1 MWLNRHRHKGAGS
14 WVLAAW
20 LCLLGGLAQA
30 ADGTTPSRTLLV
42 MGDSLSAAYGLATE
56 QGWVHLL
63 QRRMESTHPAWR
75 VVNASISGETTA
87 GGRTRI
93 DAALLATHEPDGG
106 RARARRQRRTARARR
121 WIKLAERNLT
131 RDGADVAAKLGRART
146 AARHPRCRP
155 TTAAATPSSCVGPV
169 RRASPATHDTCR
181 WCRSSSNRWCHRAPG
196 VRSRPIPHPP
206 ERAAAQPRL
215 LENVW
220 PALEPMLEA
229 SPRTSQSAP
238 SIRLKTGSPR
248 EHATEAQLRR
258 LFDAYDLRPWTFTR
272 EVCIEQGAIPHSHPM
287 LTLNTRHQDRDDV
300 LLATYLHEQL
310 HHWTQARA
318 ERVADATQELRAQFP
333 RLPVG
338 HPEGA
343 RDAASS
349 YEHLLVNRLE
359 LTALERLLGTER
371 AETTADW
378 LERDH
383 YRALYRI
390 ARNARTEI
398 DEILR
403 RHSLAC
409 CEVEGG

>member
-87 GGRTRI
+87 GGAARI
-93 DAALLATHEPDGG
+93 DAALATHDPDLVAIELGANDALRG
-106 RARARRQRRTARARR
+106 LPLDQA
-121 WIKLAERNLT
+121 AENLT
-131 RDGADVAAKLGRART
+131 RMIVAAKGSGARVLLIGI
-146 AARHPRCRP
+146 RIPP
-155 TTAAATPSSCVGPV
+155 NYGPDYAEQL
-169 RRASPATHDTCR
+169 RRLYVDLAATHDTPLLPFLLEPLGTER
-181 WCRSSSNRWCHRAPG
+181 EAFQADNL
-196 VRSRPIPHPP
+196 HPT
-206 ERAAAQPRL
+206 AAAQPRL
-215 LENVW
+215 LEYVW
-220 PALEPMLEA
+220 TALEPMLEA